1 MIIGN
6 FIFLLAEHERHF
18 VFGITIGYLEE
29 IPAYGL
35 VINLGAG
42 GIIIGY
48 KKQQPTTPEK
58 ESV

>member
-1 MIIGN
+1 MTIGR
-6 FIFLLAEHERHF
+6 FYIEIGLYERYF
-18 VFGITIGYLEE
+18 NFGIMFGFLED

-48 KKQQPTTPEK
+48 K
-58 ESV
+58 VND

>member
-1 MIIGN
+1 MNWNNWRIDIA
-6 FIFLLAEHERHF
+6 LHERYW

-42 GIIIGY
+42 GIIIAY
-48 KKQQPTTPEK
+48 HI
-58 ESV
+58 

>member
-1 MIIGN
+1 MNIGRFYIDLALHEQ
-6 FIFLLAEHERHF
+6 FIN
-18 VFGITIGYLEE
+18 FGIVFGYLEE

-48 KKQQPTTPEK
+48 KIE
-58 ESV
+58 E